1 MENIK
6 FKERKAFNFYRSYYE
21 TSLLL
26 DGKDKAEFLECIINY
41 QFTGILI
48 EPKRKNS
55 LLAFR
60 GQIHS
65 INKQIIGF
73 DKGKDTYP
81 NGYPTEGKDK
91 GKGKGSHKEV
101 QEEVQE
107 EEQVQDEVEE
117 KEEIIDVPAKA
128 EKIDFEKLKDFINQ
142 KTGRNFKVI
151 NERTEKKYYARLKE
165 GYTKQDILDAVSNSI
180 KSDYHKGEN
189 FKYLTPE
196 FFSRSETLDKY
207 SNTNNK
213 QKENNVKSLI
223 PKGVSFSGPQY

>member
-101 QEEVQE
+101 QEE
-107 EEQVQDEVEE
+107 EQVQDEVEE

-142 KTGRNFKVI
+142 KTGRGFKVI
-151 NERTEKKYYARLKE
+151 NKNVKGKYLARLKD
-165 GYTKQDILDAVSNSI
+165 GYSKQDILDAVSNSI
-180 KSDYHKGEN
+180 KSDFHKEKN

-213 QKENNVKSLI
+213 PKENNVKSLI

>member
-1 MENIK
+1 MSDNIFNQK
-6 FKERKAFNFYRSYYE
+6 KAFNFYRSYYE

-26 DGKDKAEFLECIINY
+26 QKEDKAEFLEAILHY
-41 QFTGILI
+41 QFTGELI
-48 EPKRKNS
+48 EPNS
-55 LLAFR
+55 PMALLAFR

-65 INKQIIGF
+65 LRKQVIGYEM
-73 DKGKDTYP
+73 GKNTYP
-81 NGYPTEGKDK
+81 NGNPTK
-91 GKGKGSHKEV
+91 GKYKGEHKGSHK
-101 QEEVQE
+101 EVQE

-117 KEEIIDVPAKA
+117 KEGIIDVSAKA

-142 KTGRNFKVI
+142 KAGRNFKLV
-151 NERTEKKYYARLKE
+151 NKKVQGKYLARLKE
-165 GYTKQDILDAVSNSI
+165 GYSKQDILDAVSNAV

-213 QKENNVKSLI
+213 PKENNVNKSLI

>member
-101 QEEVQE
+101 QEE
-107 EEQVQDEVEE
+107 EQVQDEVEE

-142 KTGRNFKVI
+142 KTGRGFKVI
-151 NERTEKKYYARLKE
+151 NKNVKGKYLARLKE
-165 GYTKQDILDAVSNSI
+165 GYTNTDIANAIINAVN
-180 KSDYHKGEN
+180 SDYHKGEN
-189 FKYLTPE
+189 FTYLTPE

-213 QKENNVKSLI
+213 PKENNVNKSLI
-223 PKGVSFSGPQY
+223 PKGVSYSGPQY

>member
-26 DGKDKAEFLECIINY
+26 YGKDKAEFLECIINY

-101 QEEVQE
+101 QEE
-107 EEQVQDEVEE
+107 EQVQDEVEE

-128 EKIDFEKLKDFINQ
+128 EKIDFEKLIEFIN
-142 KTGRNFKVI
+142 KNTGRNFKVI
-151 NERTEKKYYARLKE
+151 NKTVKGKYLARLKE
-165 GYTKQDILDAVSNSI
+165 GYSKKDILDAVSNSI
-180 KSDYHKGEN
+180 KSDFHKGKN

-207 SNTNNK
+207 SNVNNK
-213 QKENNVKSLI
+213 QKEKNVNKSVI